1 MKKLS
6 FTLLITGIVAFSSV
20 ISGCKTQSAL
30 VKAKTGAQ
38 LWGENCIRCHN
49 APSPDAFSDAQW
61 EVAGLHM
68 QIRGNLTAAET
79 EKVIEFLQS
88 AN

>member
-6 FTLLITGIVAFSSV
+6 IILSIAALALTGSY
-20 ISGCKTQSAL
+20 ISGCKTQTEL

-49 APSPDAFSDAQW
+49 TPSPDTFSDYEW

-68 QIRGNLTAAET
+68 QIRGNLTADET
-79 EKVIEFLQS
+79 TKVIEFLQS